1 MLNRVLEFFNY
12 NSADPI
18 QFNSPIF
25 LVFITLVFLGY
36 PFVVGK
42 IKLRTVYLLLFS
54 LFFFYKTSGVFW
66 LLLLGTALVNYLL
79 GRLIFKNP
87 KDAKLYLILSIIWN
101 IGSLSYFKYTNYLI
115 EGFNF
120 LANGQVKPL
129 DIIFP
134 AGISFFTFQTMSY
147 TIDIYRKK
155 LKPVNSFLDFS
166 FFVSFF
172 PQLVAGPIV
181 RAADFLPQIN
191 KRKTLSNNEISQAL
205 MLILNGLFKKMVI
218 ADFLAVNYIQ
228 NIFANPTGFDGFT
241 NLIAVYAYAIKIYCD
256 FSAYSDMAIGLAKLL
271 GFNLLENFNLPYKA
285 TSVKD
290 FWSRWHISLSTWLRD
305 YLYIPLGGNR
315 KGNVYLNLMITMLLG
330 GLWHVR
336 PNAFW
341 TYLTWGALHGIAL
354 VIHRRWSQTKIAL
367 LINNNKLFSFFYK
380 PLAWLITFNF
390 ISLTW
395 VFFRANSLEN
405 AWIMLQA
412 IFGNLHLANISNWV
426 SQYQVIGFVLIA
438 SYLFHFIPTSW
449 DYKLIKPIS
458 KLGLVGHALLISLSL
473 IFFSE
478 FKRFE
483 PFLGHV
489 VKSEIT
495 QEKSEKP
502 QFKVQ
507 QFEYYKF

>member
-1 MLNRVLEFFNY
+1 MLNSVLDFFNY
-12 NSADPI
+12 NPADPI

-25 LVFITLVFLGY
+25 LIFITLVFLGY
-36 PFVVGK
+36 PFVVK
-42 IKLRTVYLLLFS
+42 KFKLRTTYLLLFS

-66 LLLLGTALVNYLL
+66 LLLLGTALVNFIL
-79 GRLIFKNP
+79 GRLIYNHK
-87 KDAKLYLILSIIWN
+87 KQAKQYLILSILWN
-101 IGSLSYFKYTNYLI
+101 IGSLSYFKYTNYVI

-120 LANGQVKPL
+120 FSGSQIQPL

-155 LKPVNSFLDFS
+155 LKPINSFLDFS

-191 KRKTLSNNEISQAL
+191 KRKTLSNQDISEAVF
-205 MLILNGLFKKMVI
+205 LILNGLFKKMII

-228 NIFANPTGFDGFT
+228 NVFANPTGYDGLT

-256 FSAYSDMAIGLAKLL
+256 FSAYSDMAIGLAKLM
-271 GFNLLENFNLPYKA
+271 GFKLMENFNLPYKA
-285 TSVKD
+285 LSVKD

-315 KGNVYLNLMITMLLG
+315 KGNVYFNLMITMLLG

-341 TYLTWGALHGIAL
+341 TYLTWGALHGLAL
-354 VIHRRWSQTKIAL
+354 VVHRVWSQTKVAK
-367 LINNNKLFSFFYK
+367 LINNNVVVSFLYK
-380 PLAWLITFNF
+380 PFAWLITFNF

-395 VFFRANSLEN
+395 VFFRANSLNN
-405 AWIMLQA
+405 AWIMLKA
-412 IFGNLHLANISNWV
+412 IFGNLHLSHLSDWY
-426 SQYQVIGFVLIA
+426 SDYQLIGILLLA
-438 SYLFHFIPTSW
+438 SYIFHFIPQSW
-449 DYKLIKPIS
+449 DYKLIKPFN
-458 KLGLVGHALLISLSL
+458 KLGVIGNALLISLAL

-483 PFLGHV
+483 PFLQNQMQNERPDAS
-489 VKSEIT
+489 K
-495 QEKSEKP
+495 EKH
-502 QFKVQ
+502 FKVQ